1 MNSIEE
7 LHEIARKLKAQIA
20 EKKEENRK
28 KDLIISDL
36 KARLAK
42 KKEEIKEKEKKIEEL
57 LFHEDDYYY
66 GMPDSSDDALDRF
79 NNGYR

>member
-7 LHEIARKLKAQIA
+7 LFEIACKLRAEIA
-20 EKKEENRK
+20 EIKEENKK

-36 KARLAK
+36 KAKIAE
-42 KKEEIKEKEKKIEEL
+42 KEKEINEKEKKIEEL
-57 LFHEDDYYY
+57 HWNEEDYYY
-66 GMPDSSDDALDRF
+66 GMPDSSDDALDRL

>member
-28 KDLIISDL
+28 KDRIIRDL
-36 KARLAK
+36 KAKIAEK
-42 KKEEIKEKEKKIEEL
+42 NKEIKENEKKIEEL
-57 LFHEDDYYY
+57 HCECRRLLLWN
-66 GMPDSSDDALDRF
+66 A
-79 NNGYR
+79 

>member
-1 MNSIEE
+1 MRSNTE
-7 LHEIARKLKAQIA
+7 LLEIIRQLKAQIA

-28 KDLIISDL
+28 KDQIISDL

-42 KKEEIKEKEKKIEEL
+42 KKEEIKEKESIIDSDY
-57 LFHEDDYYY
+57 DDFYYI
-66 GMPDSSDDALDRF
+66 PDDSSDDALDRF

>member
-1 MNSIEE
+1 MNSVEE
-7 LHEIARKLKAQIA
+7 LREIARKLKAQIA

-36 KARLAK
+36 KAKIAEK
-42 KKEEIKEKEKKIEEL
+42 NKELKEKEKKIEEL

>member
-1 MNSIEE
+1 MTSVEE
-7 LHEIARKLKAQIA
+7 LQEIARKLKAQIA

-57 LFHEDDYYY
+57 LFHQDDYYY

>member
-1 MNSIEE
+1 MSSNAE
-7 LHEIARKLKAQIA
+7 LLEKIRQLNAQIA

-42 KKEEIKEKEKKIEEL
+42 KKKEIKEKEKKIEDL

>member
-1 MNSIEE
+1 MSSIEE
-7 LHEIARKLKAQIA
+7 LFEIVWKLRSEIAV
-20 EKKEENRK
+20 KKEENRK

-66 GMPDSSDDALDRF
+66 GIPDSSDDALDRF